1 VSDDNLPPDDA
12 DVEQVNSKLNEGLQT
27 CRSVVANYRTLLS
40 PGDLGTAGNDND
52 NDRDAGDGA
61 PDVDDV

>member
-1 VSDDNLPPDDA
+1 MSDDKLPPDEA
-12 DVEQVNSKLNEGLQT
+12 DVEQVNSELNEGLQT

-40 PGDLGTAGNDND
+40 PVDLGTAGNDND
-52 NDRDAGDGA
+52 SEAGDGA

>member
-1 VSDDNLPPDDA
+1 MSDDKLPPDEA
-12 DVEQVNSKLNEGLQT
+12 DVEQVNSELNEGLQT

-40 PGDLGTAGNDND
+40 PAGPGTAGNDND
-52 NDRDAGDGA
+52 SEAGDGP